1 MQMDSY
7 APGVPSW
14 VDVGVPDIAAA
25 ASFYSMLFGWD
36 CPEGPEEFGGYR
48 VCTLNGRTVAG
59 LGPQTNPGPPYWS
72 SYVNVTS
79 VDDTLAA
86 ATAAGGSVIVAGMDV
101 GEAGR
106 MGFFADPLGAV
117 IGVWQAGEHPGAGVV
132 NEPGAFCWIELMT
145 TDVARA
151 IEFYG
156 AVFGWTAE
164 THEGE
169 MPYTEFQVDGRSI
182 AGAMP
187 KPPMAPA
194 EMPPMWGVY
203 FAVTDTDAVI
213 TRVKALGGSVLMGPA
228 DIEPGRFAV
237 VSDSSGAVF
246 NIIAL
251 KADLAG

>member
-1 MQMDSY
+1 VHAERSHGRG
-7 APGVPSW
+7 PR
-14 VDVGVPDIAAA
+14 AADEPRPA
-25 ASFYSMLFGWD
+25 VLVVVR
-36 CPEGPEEFGGYR
+36 ER
-48 VCTLNGRTVAG
+48 HQR
-59 LGPQTNPGPPYWS
+59 
-72 SYVNVTS
+72 
-79 VDDTLAA
+79 DDTLAA
-86 ATAAGGSVIVAGMDV
+86 AARGGSVIVPGMDV

-145 TDVARA
+145 TDVARS

-156 AVFGWTAE
+156 AVFGWTAD

-182 AGAMP
+182 AGVMP

-213 TRVKALGGSVLMGPA
+213 ARVKALGGSVLMGPA